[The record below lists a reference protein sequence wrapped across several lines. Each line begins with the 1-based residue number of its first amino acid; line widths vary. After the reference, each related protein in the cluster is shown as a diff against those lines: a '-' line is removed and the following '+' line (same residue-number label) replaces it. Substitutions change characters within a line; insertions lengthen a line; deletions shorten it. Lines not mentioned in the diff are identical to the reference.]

1 VIRLG
6 IARRGIAQWLR
17 ALGRAASN
25 GAAPPAPAPE
35 PLKIG
40 LALGGGFARGIAHV
54 GVLRVLERHG
64 IALDAITGVSA
75 GAIVAAAYASGAS
88 VEEIGRV
95 GRSMR
100 FTDVARW
107 SVCRMGLMVSERM
120 NRFLTRLLR
129 CYRFEEMQIPLGVIA
144 TDLAAGSPVRFHGS
158 GDVILPI
165 RASCSYPGLF
175 APVPY
180 EGRLLVDG
188 AMSMGVP
195 AALARSL
202 GATRIISVHIP
213 TRGSC
218 GAPRNAFQVV
228 NRCFQILQSRTEESW
243 RNSSDVVIEPE
254 VSGMDWDCF
263 GSAAELIQAGEKA
276 AMAALPQIQAWRET
290 ARASGQPSL
299 AAGSVRLITPDS
311 KPA

>member
-1 VIRLG
+1 
-6 IARRGIAQWLR
+6 
-17 ALGRAASN
+17 
-25 GAAPPAPAPE
+25 
-35 PLKIG
+35 
-40 LALGGGFARGIAHV
+40 
-54 GVLRVLERHG
+54 
-64 IALDAITGVSA
+64 
-75 GAIVAAAYASGAS
+75 
-88 VEEIGRV
+88 
-95 GRSMR
+95 
-100 FTDVARW
+100 DVARW

-218 GAPRNAFQVV
+218 GAPRNAFQV
-228 NRCFQILQSRTEESW
+228 
-243 RNSSDVVIEPE
+243 
-254 VSGMDWDCF
+254 
-263 GSAAELIQAGEKA
+263 
-276 AMAALPQIQAWRET
+276 
-290 ARASGQPSL
+290 
-299 AAGSVRLITPDS
+299 
-311 KPA
+311 